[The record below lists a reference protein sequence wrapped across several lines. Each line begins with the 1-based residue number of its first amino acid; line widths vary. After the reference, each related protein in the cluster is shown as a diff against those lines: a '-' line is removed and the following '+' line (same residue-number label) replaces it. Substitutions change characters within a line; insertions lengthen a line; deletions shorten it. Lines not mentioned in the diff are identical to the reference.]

1 MIKRF
6 TKGIIACGMIAV
18 ICTGCAAKSNQSV
31 SDNNTGD
38 IVVSDSLKEDGDTE
52 NSNKTDKNKDKDDI
66 SVSKLPEETPEA
78 DLSTDKPEVKEEYKT
93 IKSNKKVVKYDTGVV
108 VIGDTAYEQYN
119 YVEDSSKKYIKAV
132 NNIAKKL
139 GKDVNVYDMIV
150 PTSIGITLPD
160 NKYDKVGSSD
170 QKKSIQ
176 KMYDMLSDNVKPV
189 DIYDEL
195 MQHRT
200 EYIYYRTDHHWTSL
214 GAYYAYDAFCK
225 VKEMMPNKLEDYK
238 KASFGRFKGSFYGE
252 TNNAKS
258 LRDDKTEVLYPI
270 DNDRISI
277 KYTTESG
284 ETLKGKVIE
293 DASSFSENLK
303 YVAYIDGDNPY
314 TVIRNKNIKDG
325 SSCVVIKES
334 FGNAFVPFLADHYSK
349 IYVIDY
355 RYWQGSISKL
365 VKDNSATDVMF
376 INNISMTRNAYL
388 IGKLSQLV
396 EG

>member
-6 TKGIIACGMIAV
+6 TKGIIACGIIAV
-18 ICTGCAAKSNQSV
+18 ICTGCVAKSNKSV

-38 IVVSDSLKEDGDTE
+38 IVVSDSLKEDGGTK
-52 NSNKTDKNKDKDDI
+52 NSNKTDKDDVSI
-66 SVSKLPEETPEA
+66 SKLPEETPEA
-78 DLSTDKPEVKEEYKT
+78 VLSTDKPEVKERYKT

-132 NNIAKKL
+132 NNIAKKM

-160 NKYDKVGSSD
+160 NKYNKVGSSD

-176 KMYDMLSDNVKPV
+176 KMYDMLSDSVKTV

-238 KASFGRFKGSFYGE
+238 KASFGTFKGAFYGE

-258 LRDDKTEVLYPI
+258 LRADKTEVLYPV
-270 DNDRISI
+270 NNEKISI

-293 DASSFSENLK
+293 DASSFSESLK

-365 VKDNSATDVMF
+365 VKDKSATDVVF

>member
-6 TKGIIACGMIAV
+6 TKGIIACGIIAV
-18 ICTGCAAKSNQSV
+18 ICTGCAAKSNKSV

-38 IVVSDSLKEDGDTE
+38 IVVSDALKEDGGTK
-52 NSNKTDKNKDKDDI
+52 NSNKTDKDDVSI
-66 SVSKLPEETPEA
+66 SKLPEETPEA
-78 DLSTDKPEVKEEYKT
+78 VLSTDKPEVKEGYKT

-132 NNIAKKL
+132 NNIAKKM

-160 NKYDKVGSSD
+160 NKYNKVGSSD

-176 KMYDMLSDNVKPV
+176 KMYDMLSDSVKTV
-189 DIYDEL
+189 DIYDEF

-238 KASFGRFKGSFYGE
+238 KASFGTFKGAFYGE

-258 LRDDKTEVLYPI
+258 LRADKTEVLYPV
-270 DNDRISI
+270 NNEKISI

-293 DASSFSENLK
+293 DASSFSESLK

-365 VKDNSATDVMF
+365 VKDKSATDVVF

>member
-6 TKGIIACGMIAV
+6 TKGIIACGIIAV
-18 ICTGCAAKSNQSV
+18 ICTGCAAKSNKSV

-38 IVVSDSLKEDGDTE
+38 IVVSDSLKEDGGTK
-52 NSNKTDKNKDKDDI
+52 NSNKTDKDDVSI
-66 SVSKLPEETPEA
+66 SKLPEETPEA
-78 DLSTDKPEVKEEYKT
+78 DLSTDKPEVNEGYKT

-132 NNIAKKL
+132 NNIAKKM

-160 NKYDKVGSSD
+160 NKYNKVGSSD

-176 KMYDMLSDNVKPV
+176 KMYDMLSDSVKTV
-189 DIYDEL
+189 DIYDEF

-238 KASFGRFKGSFYGE
+238 KASFGTFKGAFYGE

-258 LRDDKTEVLYPI
+258 LRADKTEVLYPV
-270 DNDRISI
+270 NNEKISI

-284 ETLKGKVIE
+284 DTLKGKVIE
-293 DASSFSENLK
+293 DASSFSESLK

-365 VKDNSATDVMF
+365 VKDKSATDVMF

>member
-6 TKGIIACGMIAV
+6 TKGIIACGIIAV
-18 ICTGCAAKSNQSV
+18 ICTGCAAKSNKSV

-38 IVVSDSLKEDGDTE
+38 IVVSDALKEDGGTK
-52 NSNKTDKNKDKDDI
+52 NSNKTDKDDVSI
-66 SVSKLPEETPEA
+66 SKLPEETPEA
-78 DLSTDKPEVKEEYKT
+78 VLSTDKPEVKEGYKT

-132 NNIAKKL
+132 NNIAKKM

-160 NKYDKVGSSD
+160 NKYNKVGSSD

-176 KMYDMLSDNVKPV
+176 KMYDMLSDSVKTV
-189 DIYDEL
+189 DIYDEF

-238 KASFGRFKGSFYGE
+238 KASFGTFKGAFYGE

-258 LRDDKTEVLYPI
+258 LRADKTEVLYPV
-270 DNDRISI
+270 NNEKISI

-293 DASSFSENLK
+293 DASSFSESLK

-365 VKDNSATDVMF
+365 VKDKSVTDVVF

>member
-1 MIKRF
+1 
-6 TKGIIACGMIAV
+6 
-18 ICTGCAAKSNQSV
+18 
-31 SDNNTGD
+31 
-38 IVVSDSLKEDGDTE
+38 
-52 NSNKTDKNKDKDDI
+52 
-66 SVSKLPEETPEA
+66 
-78 DLSTDKPEVKEEYKT
+78 
-93 IKSNKKVVKYDTGVV
+93 
-108 VIGDTAYEQYN
+108 
-119 YVEDSSKKYIKAV
+119 
-132 NNIAKKL
+132 
-139 GKDVNVYDMIV
+139 
-150 PTSIGITLPD
+150 
-160 NKYDKVGSSD
+160 
-170 QKKSIQ
+170 
-176 KMYDMLSDNVKPV
+176 MLSDNVKPV

>member
-18 ICTGCAAKSNQSV
+18 ICTGCAAKSNKSV

-38 IVVSDSLKEDGDTE
+38 IVVSDSLKEDGGTE
-52 NSNKTDKNKDKDDI
+52 NSNKTDKNQDKDDV

-78 DLSTDKPEVKEEYKT
+78 DLSTDKPEVKEGYKT

-258 LRDDKTEVLYPI
+258 LRADKTEVLYPI
-270 DNDRISI
+270 NNDKISI

-303 YVAYIDGDNPY
+303 YVTYIDGDNPY

>member
-6 TKGIIACGMIAV
+6 TKGIIACGIIAV
-18 ICTGCAAKSNQSV
+18 ICTGCAAKSNKSV

-38 IVVSDSLKEDGDTE
+38 IVVSDALKEDGGTK
-52 NSNKTDKNKDKDDI
+52 NSNKTDKDDVSI
-66 SVSKLPEETPEA
+66 SKLPEETPEA
-78 DLSTDKPEVKEEYKT
+78 DLSTDKPEVKEGYKT

-132 NNIAKKL
+132 NNIAKKM

-160 NKYDKVGSSD
+160 NKYNKVGSSD

-176 KMYDMLSDNVKPV
+176 KMYDMLSDSVKTV
-189 DIYDEL
+189 DIYDEF

-258 LRDDKTEVLYPI
+258 LRADKTEVLYPV
-270 DNDRISI
+270 NNEKISI

-293 DASSFSENLK
+293 DASSFSESLK
-303 YVAYIDGDNPY
+303 YMAYIDGDNPY

-365 VKDNSATDVMF
+365 VKDKSATDVVF

>member
-38 IVVSDSLKEDGDTE
+38 IVVSDSLKEDGVTE
-52 NSNKTDKNKDKDDI
+52 NSNKTDKNQDKDDV

>member
-6 TKGIIACGMIAV
+6 TKGIIACGIIAV
-18 ICTGCAAKSNQSV
+18 ICTGCAAKSNKSV

-38 IVVSDSLKEDGDTE
+38 IVVSDALKEDGGTK
-52 NSNKTDKNKDKDDI
+52 NSNKTDKDDVSI
-66 SVSKLPEETPEA
+66 SKLPEETPEA
-78 DLSTDKPEVKEEYKT
+78 VLSTDKPEVKEGYKT

-132 NNIAKKL
+132 NNIAKKM

-160 NKYDKVGSSD
+160 NKYNKVGSSD

-176 KMYDMLSDNVKPV
+176 KMYDMLSDSVKTV
-189 DIYDEL
+189 DIYDEF

-238 KASFGRFKGSFYGE
+238 KASFGTFKGAFYGE

-258 LRDDKTEVLYPI
+258 LRADKTEVLYPV
-270 DNDRISI
+270 NNEKISI

-293 DASSFSENLK
+293 DASSFSESLK
-303 YVAYIDGDNPY
+303 YMAYIDGDNPY

-365 VKDNSATDVMF
+365 VKDKSATDVMF

>member
-6 TKGIIACGMIAV
+6 TKGIIACGIIAV
-18 ICTGCAAKSNQSV
+18 ICTGCVAKSNKSV

-38 IVVSDSLKEDGDTE
+38 IVVSDSLKEDGGTK
-52 NSNKTDKNKDKDDI
+52 NSNKTDKDDVSI
-66 SVSKLPEETPEA
+66 SKLPEETPEA
-78 DLSTDKPEVKEEYKT
+78 DLSTDKPEVKEGYKT

-132 NNIAKKL
+132 NNIAKKM

-160 NKYDKVGSSD
+160 NKYNKVGSSD

-176 KMYDMLSDNVKPV
+176 KMYDMLSDSVKTV

-258 LRDDKTEVLYPI
+258 LRADKTEVLYPV
-270 DNDRISI
+270 NNEKISI

-293 DASSFSENLK
+293 DASSFSESLK
-303 YVAYIDGDNPY
+303 YMAYIDGDNPY

-365 VKDNSATDVMF
+365 VKDKSATDVMF

>member
-6 TKGIIACGMIAV
+6 IKGIIACGMVAV
-18 ICTGCAAKSNQSV
+18 ICTGCAVKSNKSV

-38 IVVSDSLKEDGDTE
+38 IVVSDSLKEDGGTE
-52 NSNKTDKNKDKDDI
+52 NSNKTDKNQDKDDV

-78 DLSTDKPEVKEEYKT
+78 DLSTDKPEVKEGYKT

-238 KASFGRFKGSFYGE
+238 KVSFGRFKGSFYGE

-258 LRDDKTEVLYPI
+258 LRVDKTEVLYPI

-303 YVAYIDGDNPY
+303 YVTYIDGDNPY

>member
-52 NSNKTDKNKDKDDI
+52 NSNKTDKNQDKDDV

>member
-6 TKGIIACGMIAV
+6 TKGIIACGIIAV
-18 ICTGCAAKSNQSV
+18 ICTGCAAKSNKSV

-38 IVVSDSLKEDGDTE
+38 IVVSDALKEDGGTK
-52 NSNKTDKNKDKDDI
+52 NSNKTDKDDVSI
-66 SVSKLPEETPEA
+66 SKLPEETPEA
-78 DLSTDKPEVKEEYKT
+78 DLSTDKPEVKEGYKT

-132 NNIAKKL
+132 NNIAKKM

-160 NKYDKVGSSD
+160 NKYNKVGSSD

-176 KMYDMLSDNVKPV
+176 KMYDMLSDSVKTV
-189 DIYDEL
+189 DIYDEF

-238 KASFGRFKGSFYGE
+238 KAKFGTFKGAFYGE

-258 LRDDKTEVLYPI
+258 LRADKTEVLYPV
-270 DNDRISI
+270 NNEKISI

-293 DASSFSENLK
+293 DASSFSESLK

-365 VKDNSATDVMF
+365 VKDKSATDVMF

>member
-6 TKGIIACGMIAV
+6 TKGIIACGIIAV
-18 ICTGCAAKSNQSV
+18 ICTGCAAKSNKSV

-38 IVVSDSLKEDGDTE
+38 IVVSDALKEDGGTK
-52 NSNKTDKNKDKDDI
+52 NSNKTDKDDVSI
-66 SVSKLPEETPEA
+66 SKLPEETPEA
-78 DLSTDKPEVKEEYKT
+78 VLSTDKPEVKEGYKT

-132 NNIAKKL
+132 NNIAKKM

-160 NKYDKVGSSD
+160 NKYNKVGSSD

-176 KMYDMLSDNVKPV
+176 KMYDMLSDSVKTV

-238 KASFGRFKGSFYGE
+238 KASFGTFKGAFYGE

-258 LRDDKTEVLYPI
+258 LRADKTEVLYPV
-270 DNDRISI
+270 NNEKISI

-293 DASSFSENLK
+293 DASSFSESLK

-365 VKDNSATDVMF
+365 VKDKSATDVVF

>member
-38 IVVSDSLKEDGDTE
+38 IVVSDSLKEDGVTE
-52 NSNKTDKNKDKDDI
+52 NSNKTDKNQDKDDV

-258 LRDDKTEVLYPI
+258 LRADKTEVLYPI